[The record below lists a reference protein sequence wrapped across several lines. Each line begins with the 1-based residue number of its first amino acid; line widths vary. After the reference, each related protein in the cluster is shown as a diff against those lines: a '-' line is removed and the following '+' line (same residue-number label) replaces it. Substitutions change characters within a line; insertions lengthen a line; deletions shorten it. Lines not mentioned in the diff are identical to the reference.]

1 MPLRRRRW
9 WCPPGTAHAGLRL
22 AQGLA
27 CFGNASCNPHLPQA
41 SNPFPNLNRP
51 WSASAKD
58 DRSDLKADLRPGHCF
73 QPVSLVPTDFKSK
86 STYTGAELSS
96 PLNED
101 PNGSSE
107 EMPIA
112 PRFYSQIEDSSFKHF
127 AYSVRFTVAGLT
139 RGAAKSDTADI
150 GISPVRPVVPVMSSP
165 LEPHWAVDF
174 SAIREPCRGCANSGK
189 RPPCGSLGH
198 IREVF
203 CTS

>member
-51 WSASAKD
+51 W
-58 DRSDLKADLRPGHCF
+58 RHCF

-127 AYSVRFTVAGLT
+127 AYSARFTVAGLT

-150 GISPVRPVVPVMSSP
+150 DISPVRPVVPDMPSP
-165 LEPHWAVDF
+165 LEPHRAVDF
-174 SAIREPCRGCANSGK
+174 SAIREPSRECANSGK
-189 RPPCGSLGH
+189 HPPCGSLLLP
-198 IREVF
+198 
-203 CTS
+203 